1 MLSLPHMQPLFEYL
15 ERVKRAQ
22 GPGYDT
28 PAFDPCDGGIRAKVL
43 FLLEAPG
50 PRAVGSAF
58 ISRNNPDQTARNMLQ
73 LLRAA
78 GLPREDTLLWNI
90 VPWYVGD
97 GRKIRPV
104 TSADIE
110 EAAPYLEELLGLLPG
125 LRAIVLMGKKAQ
137 SARKTIRRLTR
148 VRLFE
153 ADHPSPQVFNVW
165 PEKRE
170 EAQQV
175 FNRVAAFIQSDTPEI
190 PSPSPCSTL
199 DKGPRGPE
207 SFHIPVDA
215 PSEDARVAEPPP
227 SRAQAD
233 TRSKSVPA
241 ATDLEERRLT
251 VAQEFRNQN
260 PRRPNT
266 HGWLAFEVLRRA
278 PGGSLAFREY
288 ATRLFNPDPEISEFA
303 KSIPG
308 QASAYQ
314 DFRHIRCDIY
324 RDTVRVDPPLPEEW
338 YSTPRCSRGTQPSRG
353 RSS

>member
-1 MLSLPHMQPLFEYL
+1 
-15 ERVKRAQ
+15 
-22 GPGYDT
+22 
-28 PAFDPCDGGIRAKVL
+28 
-43 FLLEAPG
+43 
-50 PRAVGSAF
+50 
-58 ISRNNPDQTARNMLQ
+58 MLQ
-73 LLRAA
+73 LLQTA
-78 GLPREDTLLWNI
+78 GLSREDTLLWNI

-104 TSADIE
+104 TSDDIE

-125 LRAIVLMGKKAQ
+125 LQAIVLMGKKAQ

-175 FNRVAAFIQSDTPEI
+175 FNRVAAFVHSNSREI
-190 PSPSPCSTL
+190 PSHSPSSIL
-199 DKGPRGPE
+199 DEEPLVTE
-207 SFHIPVDA
+207 TFHIPVHT
-215 PSEDARVAEPPP
+215 PSEHPRVAEPRP
-227 SRAQAD
+227 SRPQVH
-233 TRSKSVPA
+233 TTSKSIPA
-241 ATDLEERRLT
+241 ASDLEGRQLSVTE
-251 VAQEFRNQN
+251 EFRNRN

-278 PGGSLAFREY
+278 PSGSLGFHDY
-288 ATRLFNPDPEISEFA
+288 ATRLFNPDPEISQLA

-314 DFRHIRCDIY
+314 HFKHIRCDIY
-324 RDTVRVDPPLPEEW
+324 RGAVNADPPLPDEW
-338 YSTPRCSRGTQPSRG
+338 YSVQRCSQGTQLYRG
-353 RSS
+353 RSF